1 MCFISYFGQQSPL
14 SFVSESPHSRVFI
27 DHKFQVTMHHLLQVY
42 LKRFCTQSVRQLIT
56 SNIKIV
62 KVQKYRCMM
71 ITVECLKSV
80 HHSLLNLWSQLQE
93 VTRLATL
100 H

>member
-1 MCFISYFGQQSPL
+1 MCFISYFGQRSPL
-14 SFVSESPHSRVFI
+14 SFVSESPHRSRVFI

-42 LKRFCTQSVRQLIT
+42 LKHFCTQSVRQLIT

-62 KVQKYRCMM
+62 
-71 ITVECLKSV
+71 TVECLKSV